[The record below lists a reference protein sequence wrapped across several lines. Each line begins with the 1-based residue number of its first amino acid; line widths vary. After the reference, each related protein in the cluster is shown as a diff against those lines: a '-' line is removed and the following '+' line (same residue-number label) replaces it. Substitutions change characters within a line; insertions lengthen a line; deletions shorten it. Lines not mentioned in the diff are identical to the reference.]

1 MFSLGADDTVSNQ
14 GTISG
19 GTRDGVYLVSGGAAS
34 NTSTTARIQGGTNG
48 IYASDSAAVVSNMGT
63 ISGISGDGVFL
74 TGGGSVTNSTISA
87 RIIGGTNGVA
97 AGTTTAVVTNFGT
110 ISGTSG
116 DGVSLAT
123 GGKVT
128 NSGTGA
134 VIYGGNNG
142 VYATNTSVAVVNTGT
157 ITGHSG
163 GGVYLDAGG
172 RVTNNSTV
180 ALISGG
186 GNYGVRVN
194 GAAGTVTNLGT
205 ITGNYAGVD
214 FLNGGTLANNGTAA
228 RIVGADW
235 GAYFGASGGG
245 VTVTNQGTIS
255 GTAGRGV
262 SFGDGGSLTNTGTGA
277 LIYGAGYGIA
287 ATGQYLTLVNTGRIS
302 GHSGGGV
309 YFGAGATLTN
319 SATAQ
324 IDGAANGILAN
335 NNAIHVVNQGTIAGT
350 TGVGVDVESGGT
362 LTNSGTGALIYGTT
376 YGIQAIVQP
385 FTVVNYGKISAHSGV
400 GVYLGAGGSVTN
412 GTSAQID
419 GATDGILASNTALY
433 VINRGTIAGTTVAGI
448 DLGAG
453 GTVTNSGTAALITG
467 AKYGIEAPGGA
478 VSVSNQGSIVG
489 TGNYGLFLGHG
500 GVVTN
505 SAGAVIYGG
514 FDAIYNQSGGAL
526 TLTNLGSIT
535 TGSDGLFGVN
545 VQAGGVV
552 LNTGTGASIAGEGGG
567 LWAQNVAATV
577 SNQGRIV
584 GTNNLGVYLGA
595 GGTVTNSGTAA
606 LISGALYG
614 ITIHSGAATVIDQG
628 TISGANAAVKFA
640 DTIGNVLE
648 LYPGAKLSG
657 VVRGAGGTA
666 TLVLGSAASA
676 GTVSGISS
684 EYVGFGAVDVDA
696 GAHWTM
702 SGSNTIAALSTLS
715 VGAAATLTV
724 PSKLVSL
731 GQPTLEGSG
740 TIVLSGT
747 GSMEVG
753 TNNNAT
759 AGEFLIDATRTVV
772 TDGAVSLNNVLN
784 RGVVT
789 GLGNDGLHLGA
800 GGTVNNALLAAHIS
814 GQDNGIAADGAA
826 TVKNQGTV
834 TGTSGSGVYLG
845 AGGSVTNTGAGAV
858 ISGGDGV
865 EARGSAAAVANFGSI
880 ISTSG
885 VGVYLGAG
893 GSVTNSS
900 TVSVIYGQYYGVNIW
915 NDPANITN
923 LGTIAGPREVGAY
936 FAVGG
941 SVTNSGTAALISGGV
956 GVKAGSPAA
965 VTNQGTIT
973 GGAGAGV
980 WLQAGGTVIDSGTI
994 SGSVDAVLFGTGYAN
1009 RLVVDPSAVFS
1020 GKADGGNTVHATAVS
1035 TLELA
1040 SSASAGTLHGLG
1052 SHYVNFAQTTID
1064 AGATWTLTGY
1074 NSLASGATLTNSGT
1088 LVLSGATLTDSG
1100 VLINS
1105 GGITLD
1111 PSTLTV
1117 GTLLGTG
1124 VVTVDAGG
1132 MLEAQGT
1139 VAGGET
1145 ITFAGSNA
1153 ELHLDTPD
1161 SVSGSVANVGLGDLI
1176 DLKGIAPGSVQYAD
1190 GTLSFTGGSFAVSL
1204 NGTPAVQVVS
1214 SGDGAV
1220 FEVVGPVITGTASDQ
1235 PVTDEATIDPFSGV
1249 AITDANAGQTE
1260 TVTVTLSNAANGTL
1274 STSGAG
1280 NVSDGVYTD
1289 TGTADQVTTALQ
1301 DLVFTPTLDTGPL
1314 GHTVTTTFTIQAIDT
1329 AGATA
1334 TDSTTSVVV
1343 SAARA
1348 LVTLATFTGSST
1360 GATPLGGL
1368 IADAAGDLFGTTS
1381 LGGGD
1386 SDGTVF
1392 EIAKSGGVYAS
1403 TPATLVTFN
1412 GSNGALPQAGLITD
1426 AAGDLLGTTAGG
1438 GADGAG
1444 TVFEITLSSG
1454 SYSNSP
1460 TTLATFA
1467 DTNNIGYRPVAGVI
1481 ADTAG
1486 DLFGTVHFPSGANDG
1501 AVFEIANGTTTVTQV
1516 VGFTGGEDGG
1526 VPKGALLLDA
1536 AGDLFGTTNIGGAGG
1551 QGTVFEIANTATGYA
1566 TTATPLVSFTGGDD
1580 GANPLGGLITDANG
1594 DLFGTTSNG
1603 GHDGD
1608 GTVFEIANT
1617 ATGYA
1622 TTATPLATFDG
1633 TGNGANPADTLI
1645 ADAAGDLFGT
1655 TQNGGADGH
1664 GTVFEI
1670 ANTATGYA
1678 ISPITLGTF
1687 NGTGNGA
1694 NPYGGLIADPAGD
1707 LFGTTQNGGASGDGT
1722 AFEVVSTGATF
1733 APLITGTAANQAVTD
1748 QTTIDPFAEVTL
1760 TDGNS
1765 GQTET
1770 VTVTLSDA
1778 ANGTLSELANGNFN
1792 NGVYTDVGTAAEITA
1807 ALDGLVFIPT
1817 EGQVPLGQTVT
1828 TTFTI
1833 QDADTAGAIAT
1844 DDTTSVV
1851 ATAVCFCAGT
1861 LIRTPGGEAP
1871 VEKLAAGDHVVT
1883 LSGVARRIVWIGS
1896 GKVMVARGRRSA
1908 ATPVIVRKGAIAENV
1923 PNRDLHVTKGHSFYL
1938 DDVLIPVEFLVNH
1951 RTILWDDWAQEV
1963 TIYHVELETHDIL
1976 LANGAPAES
1985 YRDDGNRWLFQNANS
2000 SWDQAPSEPCAPILT
2015 GGPVVDAIWLRLL
2028 ERAGPRTD
2036 LPLTDEPD
2044 LHLLVDG
2051 KQIDATAQRD
2061 SMFVFRL
2068 RGKPR
2073 SVRLRSR
2080 AAVPQELGLS
2090 RDPRCLGVAVRRL
2103 VLAEARRQRAI
2114 EAGAMSLTDGY
2125 HAFEASDGIRWTDGD
2140 AAVPTGLF
2148 AGMSGPG
2155 MLMVQLGGA
2164 TRYVADGVVGRAA

>member
-1 MFSLGADDTVSNQ
+1 MP
-14 GTISG
+14 
-19 GTRDGVYLVSGGAAS
+19 R
-34 NTSTTARIQGGTNG
+34 TARC
-48 IYASDSAAVVSNMGT
+48 
-63 ISGISGDGVFL
+63 
-74 TGGGSVTNSTISA
+74 
-87 RIIGGTNGVA
+87 R
-97 AGTTTAVVTNFGT
+97 
-110 ISGTSG
+110 
-116 DGVSLAT
+116 
-123 GGKVT
+123 
-128 NSGTGA
+128 
-134 VIYGGNNG
+134 
-142 VYATNTSVAVVNTGT
+142 
-157 ITGHSG
+157 
-163 GGVYLDAGG
+163 
-172 RVTNNSTV
+172 
-180 ALISGG
+180 
-186 GNYGVRVN
+186 
-194 GAAGTVTNLGT
+194 
-205 ITGNYAGVD
+205 
-214 FLNGGTLANNGTAA
+214 
-228 RIVGADW
+228 
-235 GAYFGASGGG
+235 
-245 VTVTNQGTIS
+245 
-255 GTAGRGV
+255 
-262 SFGDGGSLTNTGTGA
+262 
-277 LIYGAGYGIA
+277 
-287 ATGQYLTLVNTGRIS
+287 
-302 GHSGGGV
+302 
-309 YFGAGATLTN
+309 
-319 SATAQ
+319 
-324 IDGAANGILAN
+324 
-335 NNAIHVVNQGTIAGT
+335 
-350 TGVGVDVESGGT
+350 
-362 LTNSGTGALIYGTT
+362 
-376 YGIQAIVQP
+376 
-385 FTVVNYGKISAHSGV
+385 
-400 GVYLGAGGSVTN
+400 
-412 GTSAQID
+412 
-419 GATDGILASNTALY
+419 
-433 VINRGTIAGTTVAGI
+433 
-448 DLGAG
+448 
-453 GTVTNSGTAALITG
+453 
-467 AKYGIEAPGGA
+467 
-478 VSVSNQGSIVG
+478 
-489 TGNYGLFLGHG
+489 
-500 GVVTN
+500 
-505 SAGAVIYGG
+505 
-514 FDAIYNQSGGAL
+514 
-526 TLTNLGSIT
+526 
-535 TGSDGLFGVN
+535 
-545 VQAGGVV
+545 
-552 LNTGTGASIAGEGGG
+552 
-567 LWAQNVAATV
+567 
-577 SNQGRIV
+577 
-584 GTNNLGVYLGA
+584 
-595 GGTVTNSGTAA
+595 
-606 LISGALYG
+606 
-614 ITIHSGAATVIDQG
+614 
-628 TISGANAAVKFA
+628 
-640 DTIGNVLE
+640 
-648 LYPGAKLSG
+648 
-657 VVRGAGGTA
+657 
-666 TLVLGSAASA
+666 
-676 GTVSGISS
+676 
-684 EYVGFGAVDVDA
+684 
-696 GAHWTM
+696 
-702 SGSNTIAALSTLS
+702 
-715 VGAAATLTV
+715 
-724 PSKLVSL
+724 
-731 GQPTLEGSG
+731 
-740 TIVLSGT
+740 
-747 GSMEVG
+747 
-753 TNNNAT
+753 
-759 AGEFLIDATRTVV
+759 
-772 TDGAVSLNNVLN
+772 
-784 RGVVT
+784 
-789 GLGNDGLHLGA
+789 
-800 GGTVNNALLAAHIS
+800 
-814 GQDNGIAADGAA
+814 
-826 TVKNQGTV
+826 
-834 TGTSGSGVYLG
+834 
-845 AGGSVTNTGAGAV
+845 
-858 ISGGDGV
+858 
-865 EARGSAAAVANFGSI
+865 
-880 ISTSG
+880 
-885 VGVYLGAG
+885 
-893 GSVTNSS
+893 
-900 TVSVIYGQYYGVNIW
+900 
-915 NDPANITN
+915 
-923 LGTIAGPREVGAY
+923 
-936 FAVGG
+936 
-941 SVTNSGTAALISGGV
+941 
-956 GVKAGSPAA
+956 
-965 VTNQGTIT
+965 
-973 GGAGAGV
+973 
-980 WLQAGGTVIDSGTI
+980 
-994 SGSVDAVLFGTGYAN
+994 
-1009 RLVVDPSAVFS
+1009 
-1020 GKADGGNTVHATAVS
+1020 
-1035 TLELA
+1035 
-1040 SSASAGTLHGLG
+1040 
-1052 SHYVNFAQTTID
+1052 
-1064 AGATWTLTGY
+1064 
-1074 NSLASGATLTNSGT
+1074 
-1088 LVLSGATLTDSG
+1088 
-1100 VLINS
+1100 
-1105 GGITLD
+1105 
-1111 PSTLTV
+1111 
-1117 GTLLGTG
+1117 
-1124 VVTVDAGG
+1124 
-1132 MLEAQGT
+1132 
-1139 VAGGET
+1139 
-1145 ITFAGSNA
+1145 
-1153 ELHLDTPD
+1153 
-1161 SVSGSVANVGLGDLI
+1161 
-1176 DLKGIAPGSVQYAD
+1176 
-1190 GTLSFTGGSFAVSL
+1190 
-1204 NGTPAVQVVS
+1204 
-1214 SGDGAV
+1214 
-1220 FEVVGPVITGTASDQ
+1220 
-1235 PVTDEATIDPFSGV
+1235 
-1249 AITDANAGQTE
+1249 
-1260 TVTVTLSNAANGTL
+1260 
-1274 STSGAG
+1274 TSGAG
-1280 NVSDGVYTD
+1280 NVSDGIYTD

-1301 DLVFTPTLDTGPL
+1301 DLVFTPTLDPGPL
-1314 GHTVTTTFTIQAIDT
+1314 GHTITTTFTIQASDTAGATRHRQHDERRCIGRAGSGYAGHLRRHGQRCNAPGRPDRRYRRRPVRHDVLGGGDSDGTVFEIAKSGGVYASTPTTLVTFNGSNGALPQAGLITDAAGDLLGTTAGGGADGAGTVFEITLSSGSYSNSPTTLATFSDTNNIGYRPVAGVIADVAGDLFGTVHFPSGANDGAVFEIANGTTTVTQVVGFTGGDDGGVPKGALLLDAAGDLFGTTNVGGAGGQGTVFEIANTATGYATTATPLVSFTGGDDGANPLGGLITDANGDLFGTTSNGGHDGDGTVFEIANTATGYATTATPLATFDGTGNGANPADTLIADAAGDLFGTTQNGGADGDGTVFEIANTATGYAISPITLATFNGTGNGANPYGGLIADPAGDLFGTTQNGGASGDGTAFQVVSTGATFAPLISGTAANQAVTDRTTIDPFAAVTLTDGNSGQTETVTVTLSDAANGTLLDLGTGNFNDGVYSVSGTAAQVTAALDGLVFAPAFDTGPLGHTITTTFTIKDTDT

-1334 TDSTTSVVV
+1334 ADSTTSVVA
-1343 SAARA
+1343 SAATA
-1348 LVTLATFTGSST
+1348 LVTLATFDGTDN
-1360 GATPLGGL
+1360 GATPFGGL
-1368 IADAAGDLFGTTS
+1368 IADGAGDLFGTTS

-1403 TPATLVTFN
+1403 TPTTLVTFN
-1412 GSNGALPQAGLITD
+1412 GSNGAFPQAGLITD

-1655 TQNGGADGH
+1655 TQNGGADGD

-1678 ISPITLGTF
+1678 ISPITLATF

-1748 QTTIDPFAEVTL
+1748 QTTIDPFAAVTL

-1871 VEKLAAGDHVVT
+1871 VEKLAAGEHVVT

-1938 DDVLIPVEFLVNH
+1938 DDVLIPVEFLINH

-2000 SWDQAPSEPCAPILT
+2000 GWDQPPSEPCAPILT

-2051 KQIDATAQRD
+2051 KRIDATAQRD

-2114 EAGAMSLTDGY
+2114 EAEAVSLTDGY
-2125 HAFEASDGIRWTDGD
+2125 HAFEAVDGIRWTDGD
-2140 AAVPTGLF
+2140 AAVPAELF

-2164 TRYVADGVVGRAA
+2164 AQYVADGVVGRAA